1 MNNNPVR
8 LEKPTPKMSIGEKV
22 LAFLDDHAMLIVFI
36 CIIILFVLVGMLFAV
51 LFASVDANNTT
62 DIPSMVESGNYY
74 YHLKDVA

>member
-8 LEKPTPKMSIGEKV
+8 LEKPTPKMNIGEKV
-22 LAFLDDHAMLIVFI
+22 LTFLDDHAMLIVFI

-51 LFASVDANNTT
+51 LFASVDTNNTA